1 MAKCGAPVLLPASV
15 QKMVPRLEP
24 TEPIHTFNVPCWCA
38 LLDGNKAGFMAL
50 NGINHLIALLKA
62 RDERVRGSS
71 CFALGVL
78 CTRNPK
84 AVKSASEAGAVS
96 LLVSCLDL
104 KDAFLV
110 RWVVFALYTLIEPER
125 NREELLKEDGFTFLS
140 KILDSSSTDDET
152 RQWALDVVS
161 FICMDNPSAR
171 AEASNSGLIEPVVA
185 LLRDSSN
192 TNVVKNAAF
201 ALGNICLDSNANK
214 SKVKLLGGV
223 QVLFNVIRTVP
234 KKEKEV
240 KLRLAATT
248 TMLSLCDENV
258 ELPEDVRK
266 VVDKVKK
273 SKRPGRQIQEAVNKI
288 SYSRSS
294 LCGPSFAFMYPER
307 SGSQTSQTMQ
317 GDLCGD

>member
-1 MAKCGAPVLLPASV
+1 
-15 QKMVPRLEP
+15 
-24 TEPIHTFNVPCWCA
+24 
-38 LLDGNKAGFMAL
+38 
-50 NGINHLIALLKA
+50 
-62 RDERVRGSS
+62 
-71 CFALGVL
+71 
-78 CTRNPK
+78 
-84 AVKSASEAGAVS
+84 
-96 LLVSCLDL
+96 
-104 KDAFLV
+104 
-110 RWVVFALYTLIEPER
+110 
-125 NREELLKEDGFTFLS
+125 
-140 KILDSSSTDDET
+140 
-152 RQWALDVVS
+152 
-161 FICMDNPSAR
+161 
-171 AEASNSGLIEPVVA
+171 
-185 LLRDSSN
+185 
-192 TNVVKNAAF
+192 VVKNAAF

-294 LCGPSFAFMYPER
+294 LCAPSFAFMYPER

>member
-1 MAKCGAPVLLPASV
+1 MDSHSS
-15 QKMVPRLEP
+15 QKYLILHPPMMKP
-24 TEPIHTFNVPCWCA
+24 
-38 LLDGNKAGFMAL
+38 GSG
-50 NGINHLIALLKA
+50 HLTSFP
-62 RDERVRGSS
+62 SS
-71 CFALGVL
+71 AWI
-78 CTRNPK
+78 T
-84 AVKSASEAGAVS
+84 VKSP
-96 LLVSCLDL
+96 LLS
-104 KDAFLV
+104 
-110 RWVVFALYTLIEPER
+110 P
-125 NREELLKEDGFTFLS
+125 
-140 KILDSSSTDDET
+140 
-152 RQWALDVVS
+152 QWFNHCFCHNIA
-161 FICMDNPSAR
+161 SAR